1 MIDTALTAAAWAAIL
16 LAFTLAVIVP
26 GPDTFL
32 ILRLGVRERRAAMLA
47 ACGIM
52 IGNLVWTG
60 ASVLGLAALMRA
72 LPGAIPVMQ
81 ALGSAVLVW
90 IGVQS
95 VLSGLRTLRSRS
107 QDSAAAPAIRTTSRP
122 LLLGIVTNMSN
133 PKALL
138 FFTALF
144 SQLLPADATGVDR
157 VLIVVALT
165 AIGLAWFLIFA
176 WFTSSQQFQ
185 RMFQRTTPFIDVA
198 AGLVFLAV
206 AGVVL
211 FEVAASLIAG

>member
-32 ILRLGVRERRAAMLA
+32 ILRLGVRERRAALLA

-52 IGNLVWTG
+52 IGNLVWTT
-60 ASVLGLAALMRA
+60 ASVLGLATLMRA

-81 ALGSAVLVW
+81 VLGSAVLVW

-95 VLSGLRTLRSRS
+95 ITSGVRTLRSRTIG
-107 QDSAAAPAIRTTSRP
+107 DPKTPEDPTARRP
-122 LLLGIVTNMSN
+122 LILGIITNLSN

-144 SQLLPADATGVDR
+144 SQLMPVNATGADR
-157 VLIVVALT
+157 VLIVAALT

-176 WFTSSQQFQ
+176 WFTSSQSFQ
-185 RMFQRTTPFIDVA
+185 RVFQRATPFIDVA
-198 AGLVFLAV
+198 AGIVFLAV

-211 FEVAASLIAG
+211 IELTASLLSG